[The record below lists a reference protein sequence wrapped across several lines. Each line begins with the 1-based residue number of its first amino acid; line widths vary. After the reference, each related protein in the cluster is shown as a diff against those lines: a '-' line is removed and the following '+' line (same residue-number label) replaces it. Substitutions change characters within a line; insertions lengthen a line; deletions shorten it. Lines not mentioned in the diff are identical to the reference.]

1 MKPDP
6 VFSGEVVRAVL
17 LFVVAIAI
25 GGAAV
30 AVATGSL
37 KLSLP
42 DINLPETDSDP
53 VTTLQDTNL
62 SDTTIDG
69 PTTEDPIPAAPPASP
84 VSDPFS
90 TAGLIVAIPQVTA
103 EVGPGAELTRMFIN
117 EVQTQFIVRT
127 GGDGVKAYTVR
138 SDDGSLGTQDAS
150 ITVSGNATIDDFAFK
165 LGAVK
170 PAAIDRMLARAR
182 KLSGAADF
190 KPTVLSLE
198 RDLTSGLKPPEW
210 TINAEGNGRSLLF
223 RARIDGGGVRN
234 IGGAGAE
241 IPPAALEARKLN
253 ECIQAADKTDPD
265 QIRACFEQFSP

>member
-6 VFSGEVVRAVL
+6 IFSGEVVKAAL
-17 LFVVAIAI
+17 LFLVAIAI

-37 KLSLP
+37 KVSLP
-42 DINLPETDSDP
+42 DINLPDANTDT

-69 PTTEDPIPAAPPASP
+69 PEPAEPTPAEPAPSPISN
-84 VSDPFS
+84 PFS
-90 TAGLIVAIPQVTA
+90 TAGLIVAIPQVSA
-103 EVGPGAELTRMFIN
+103 EVGPGVELTRIFIN

-127 GGDGVKAYTVR
+127 GGDGVKAYSVR
-138 SDDGSLGTQDAS
+138 ADDGSLGTQDAS
-150 ITVSGNATIDDFAFK
+150 ITVNGNATIDDFAFK

-170 PAAIDRMLARAR
+170 PAAIDRMLARAK

-223 RARIDGGGVRN
+223 KARIDGGGVRN
-234 IGGAGAE
+234 IAGEGAE
-241 IPPAALEARKLN
+241 IPPAALEARKLS

-265 QIRACFEQFSP
+265 QIRACFDEFSP